1 MTRLPGAAAAALGAM
16 LGAVLCLVHPGTA
29 ADPPAEGTID
39 PLGPNSACYVCHM
52 TFVRESLSKTHLAA
66 QVPCVK
72 CHGLSAKHAN
82 DENIG
87 ATKPDRM
94 YQRHQVDPACAECHK
109 KHDVPAAKVVA
120 RFAER
125 KLPTRAAPVCTDC
138 HGTHR
143 IDRAAK

>member
-1 MTRLPGAAAAALGAM
+1 M
-16 LGAVLCLVHPGTA
+16 LLAWPCVVHFSRA

-39 PLGPNSACYVCHM
+39 PMGPNSACYVCHM
-52 TFVRESLSKTHLAA
+52 TFVRESISKTHLAA
-66 QVPCVK
+66 KVPCVK

-87 ATKPDRM
+87 ATKPDRL
-94 YQRHQVDPACAECHK
+94 YKRAQIDRACGECHE
-109 KHDVPAAKVVA
+109 KHDVPAAKVVT

-125 KLPTRAAPVCTDC
+125 KLPAGVAPVCTDC
-138 HGTHR
+138 HGSHH